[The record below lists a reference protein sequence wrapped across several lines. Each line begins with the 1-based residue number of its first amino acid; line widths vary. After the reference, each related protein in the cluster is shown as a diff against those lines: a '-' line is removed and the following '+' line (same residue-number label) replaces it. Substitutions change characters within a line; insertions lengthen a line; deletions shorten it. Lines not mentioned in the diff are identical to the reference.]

1 MIVSKTPM
9 RMSFAGGGSDIST
22 FYKNGEGAVLSTS
35 IDKYMYLVL
44 NKKFDGAI
52 RLSYS
57 KTEEASSL
65 AKIQH
70 PLVRESLKLMGINKG
85 IEIASLADI
94 PSKGSGLGSSS
105 AYTVGLLNALH
116 AYKNLY
122 VDREQLANLACKV
135 EIDLCKE
142 PIGKQDQYAASY
154 GGLNLIRFYSDESVS
169 VEPIICRSEI
179 YENLQDWIIMFYTGI
194 TRSASAVLKTQYEEL
209 RKPIKQ
215 QLMEKIYR
223 QAFELKREIELGD
236 LNNIG
241 LILNEGWNLKK
252 QITASITNSKIDHWY
267 QAAIKSGAIGGKLLG
282 AGNGGFMIF
291 FAHPRF
297 HEKIKNSL
305 PDLRQVNYRFD
316 RSGSQIVHYQN
327 NEI

>member
-1 MIVSKTPM
+1 M

-22 FYKNGEGAVLSTS
+22 FYSNGEGAVLSTT

-65 AKIQH
+65 DKIQH
-70 PLVRESLKLMGINKG
+70 PLVRESLKLMGITKG

-94 PSKGSGLGSSS
+94 PSRGSGLGSSS
-105 AYTVGLLNALH
+105 SYTVGLLNALH
-116 AYKNLY
+116 AYKNIH
-122 VDREQLANLACKV
+122 VDKEKLANLACKV
-135 EIDLCKE
+135 EIDLCGE
-142 PIGKQDQYAASY
+142 PIGKQDQYAAAY
-154 GGLNLIRFYSDESVS
+154 GGLNLIRFYSDETVS
-169 VEPIICRSEI
+169 VEPIICRAET
-179 YENLQDWIIMFYTGI
+179 YENLQNWIIMFYTGM
-194 TRSASAVLKTQYEEL
+194 TRSASAVLKTQYEAL
-209 RKPIKQ
+209 RKPVKQ
-215 QLMEKIYR
+215 QLMQKIYR

-252 QITASITNSKIDHWY
+252 QITASISNSKIDYWY
-267 QAAIKSGAIGGKLLG
+267 NAAIKGGAIGGKLLG

-291 FAHPRF
+291 LAHPRF
-297 HEKIKNSL
+297 HERIKNSL
-305 PDLRQVNYRFD
+305 PELREVNIKFD

-327 NEI
+327 NET